1 MYRNGVGFLLSS
13 LRGEFLRSGH
23 TDMAEI
29 TDDMLPLIFAVFGVF
44 LEHRAEWAELVLYL
58 QQANKPEYLEG
69 EGDGPALCAPREIYA
84 NHRMLSPRPGL
95 LEALRRAGA
104 IVEIGM
110 SFTRCR
116 LRFVSA
122 RVLGWLCDCGAW
134 LELYLYAKIRR
145 SGLADDVVIDAVLS
159 WDDDADDDDTINEVD
174 VLAAKGSRLFLF
186 SCKTG
191 ALSAAALNELAV
203 LVQRFGGDSARG
215 VLATT
220 AWRRDVPR
228 ALAMRAEAMGLRFMT
243 RDDLEKGAVDEWLR
257 RLFGGR

>member
-1 MYRNGVGFLLSS
+1 MVPAVISS
-13 LRGEFLRSGH
+13 LHAELLRSGH
-23 TDMAEI
+23 TEMTEI
-29 TDDMLPLIFAVFGVF
+29 TDDTLSLIFAVFRVF
-44 LEHRAEWAELVLYL
+44 LAHRDEWGELVLYL
-58 QQANKPEYLEG
+58 QQANRPEYRE
-69 EGDGPALCAPREIYA
+69 EDGAALCAPREIYG
-84 NHRMLSPRPGL
+84 NRRMLSPKPAL

-104 IVEIGM
+104 ITEIGI

-134 LELYLYAKIRR
+134 LELYLYAKIRQ

-174 VLAAKGSRLFLF
+174 VLAAKDSRLFLF

-191 ALSAAALNELAV
+191 SLNAAALNELAV
-203 LVQRFGGDSARG
+203 LVHRFGGDSTKG
-215 VLATT
+215 ILATT

-243 RDDLEKGAVDEWLR
+243 RDDLEEGAVDEWLR
-257 RLFGGR
+257 RLFGAYEKNV